1 VRDCVKP
8 NRGSAIRVYD
18 SEEPLVLETVH
29 HCSAPL
35 CRSLGG
41 PIDPASSKHHRR
53 SNLKM
58 NTIFLGPRRGP
69 PASVEST
76 HLAGIERDDGQFN
89 NLECDGLAAD

>member
-8 NRGSAIRVYD
+8 GRGSAIRVYD

-41 PIDPASSKHHRR
+41 PIDPASSKASSSIQPENEHH
-53 SNLKM
+53 
-58 NTIFLGPRRGP
+58 ILGPRRGP

-76 HLAGIERDDGQFN
+76 HLGGIERDDGQLN